1 MENFNPLKF
10 EGRLG
15 RLQYFGY
22 SVIMTILVWL
32 VLMVLAGVG
41 EDAAAG
47 GIVLGSIF
55 VFVASASYGVR
66 RLHDFDKNGWWYLL
80 TFVPFAGFV
89 MALVLLLAPG
99 SQGPNTYGV
108 RS

>member
-10 EGRLG
+10 DGRLG

-22 SVIMTILVWL
+22 SVMMTILVWL
-32 VLMVLAGVG
+32 AVAVLAGMG
-41 EDAAAG
+41 DDAAAG
-47 GIVLGSIF
+47 GLFLSSIF

-66 RLHDFDKNGWWYLL
+66 RLHDFDKSGWWYLL

-99 SQGPNTYGV
+99 TQGPNAHGV
-108 RS
+108 RT